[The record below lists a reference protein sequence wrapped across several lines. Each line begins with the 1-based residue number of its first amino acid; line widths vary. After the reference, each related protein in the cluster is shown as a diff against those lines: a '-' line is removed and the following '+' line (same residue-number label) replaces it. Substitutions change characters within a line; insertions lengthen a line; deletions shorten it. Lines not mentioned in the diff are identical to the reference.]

1 MQSMKKGTKKATMV
15 DEWRSGSVE
24 DRLEYS
30 LVKVREKQ
38 LQIIMY
44 LKNSV
49 SMLVNSFEHC
59 LALRYCQLLHA
70 SAVLL
75 GTPHCLGKW
84 LVHFLM

>member
-1 MQSMKKGTKKATMV
+1 MQSMKKGTKKTAMV

-38 LQIIMY
+38 LQIIMC

-49 SMLVNSFEHC
+49 SMLIPSNT
-59 LALRYCQLLHA
+59 A
-70 SAVLL
+70 
-75 GTPHCLGKW
+75 
-84 LVHFLM
+84 